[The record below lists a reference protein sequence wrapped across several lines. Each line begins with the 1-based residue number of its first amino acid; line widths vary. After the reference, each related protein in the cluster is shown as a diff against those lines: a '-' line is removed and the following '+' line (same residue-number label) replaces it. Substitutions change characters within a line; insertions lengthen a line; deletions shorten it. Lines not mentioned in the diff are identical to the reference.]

1 MKKTIITISMT
12 VAMAA
17 FLSVGSGGESAAT
30 EPTAAD
36 EAGAAQTT
44 KVADEHK
51 GDIDESLDPSDEANN
66 DQGSKSPR

>member
-17 FLSVGSGGESAAT
+17 FLSVGCGEKAAT

-36 EAGAAQTT
+36 EAEGGQAE
-44 KVADEHK
+44 ADPEA
-51 GDIDESLDPSDEANN
+51 GDPSSEESNSR
-66 DQGSKSPR
+66 GSTPGKEKK